1 MTLKLKR
8 GREMSATFKEFDAI
22 VIGSGQG
29 GNPITLALADAG
41 WQVALAEGKHVGGSC
56 INTGCTPTKTMIASA
71 RIAHLTSRAADYG
84 IDSATGSVNFSKV
97 RQRKDEV
104 VESFRGGSR
113 QRLLSTPN
121 ISLLEGYARFVGKKQ
136 LEVELTKGEKEF
148 ITADKVIIDTGS
160 SPSMAPIPGLD
171 TVKALDSTSVME
183 LDKLPDH
190 LLVIGGGYVGLEF
203 GQMFRRFGSK
213 VTIVQKNKQLLP
225 IEDQDVA
232 EAIAEILREDG
243 VDVLLGADTLRVDA
257 QENEQIVLT
266 LNTDGKEQTLSGSHL
281 LVATGRAPNTS
292 YLNPEATGITLDKR
306 GFVPVND
313 QLETAIPGIYA
324 IGDVNG
330 GPAFTHVSYDDH
342 TILLKNILQGD
353 KADTAGR
360 LLPYVVFLDPQLGR
374 VGLTEKA
381 AKDHGYDY
389 RVAKI
394 PMNWV
399 ARAIETDETRGL
411 MKVIVDK
418 KTDRII
424 GAAILGAE
432 GGELMSALQIAMLGN
447 VPYTV
452 LRDGM
457 FAHPT
462 LSESFNTLFGSL
474 ESS

>member
-1 MTLKLKR
+1 
-8 GREMSATFKEFDAI
+8 MSAAFKEFDAI
-22 VIGSGQG
+22 VVGSGQG
-29 GNPITLALADAG
+29 GNPIALALAGAG

-71 RIAHLTSRAADYG
+71 RIAHLTGRAAEYG
-84 IDSATGSVNFSKV
+84 LDSATGSVNFSKV
-97 RQRKDEV
+97 RRRKDKV
-104 VESFRGGSR
+104 VESFREGSR

-136 LEVELTKGEKEF
+136 LEVELAEGEKEF
-148 ITADKVIIDTGS
+148 ITAEKVIIDTGS
-160 SPSMAPIPGLD
+160 SPSMPPIPGLE
-171 TVKALDSTSVME
+171 TVEALDSSSIME
-183 LDKLPDH
+183 LDELPDH

-213 VTIVQKNKQLLP
+213 VTIVQRNKQLLP

-232 EAIAEILREDG
+232 EAVAEILREDG
-243 VDVLLGADTLRVDA
+243 VDVLLGTDTRAVDA
-257 QENEQIVLT
+257 RGSEQIVLT
-266 LNTDGKEQTLSGSHL
+266 VNTGGKEQTISGSHL
-281 LVATGRAPNTS
+281 LVATGRSPNTS
-292 YLNPEATGITLDKR
+292 YLNPEASGISLDKR

-313 QLETAIPGIYA
+313 QLETNVPGIYA

-342 TILLKNILQGD
+342 TIILKNILQGGG
-353 KADTAGR
+353 ADTSGR
-360 LLPYVVFLDPQLGR
+360 LLPYVVFIDPQLGR

-381 AKDHGYDY
+381 AGDHGYDY

-394 PMNWV
+394 PMSWV

-411 MKVIVDK
+411 MKAIVDK

-424 GAAILGAE
+424 GAAILGVE
-432 GGELMSALQIAMLGN
+432 GGELMSALQIAMLGGLT
-447 VPYTV
+447 YTV

-462 LSESFNTLFGSL
+462 LSESFNTLFASM

>member
-1 MTLKLKR
+1 
-8 GREMSATFKEFDAI
+8 MSTTFKEFDAI
-22 VIGSGQG
+22 VVGAGQG
-29 GNPITLALADAG
+29 GNPITLALANAG
-41 WQVALAEGKHVGGSC
+41 WQVALAEGKYVGGSC

-84 IDSATGSVNFSKV
+84 VESTPGSVNFLKV
-97 RQRKDEV
+97 RQRKDKV
-104 VESFRGGSR
+104 VESFREGSR
-113 QRLLSTPN
+113 QRLLSNPN
-121 ISLLEGYARFVGKKQ
+121 VSLLEGYARFVGKKQ
-136 LEVELTKGEKEF
+136 LEIELEEGKKEF
-148 ITADKVIIDTGS
+148 ITSDRVIIDTGS
-160 SPSMAPIPGLD
+160 SPSMPPIPGLD
-171 TVKALDSTSVME
+171 TVKALDSTSIME

-213 VTIVQKNKQLLP
+213 VTIVQRNNQLLP

-232 EAIAEILREDG
+232 EAIAEILREEG
-243 VDVLLGADTLRVDA
+243 VDVLLGTDTLKIDA
-257 QENEQIVLT
+257 QEDEQIVLT
-266 LNTDGKEQTLSGSHL
+266 VNAGGKEQTLSGSHL
-281 LVATGRAPNTS
+281 LMATGRVPNTS
-292 YLNPEATGITLDKR
+292 YLNPETTGITLDKR

-313 QLETAIPGIYA
+313 QLETAVPGIYA

-342 TILLKNILQGD
+342 TILLKNILQDGNTD
-353 KADTAGR
+353 KSGR

-381 AKDHGYDY
+381 AKDLGYDY

-394 PMNWV
+394 PMDWV
-399 ARAIETDETRGL
+399 ARAIETDETRGF
-411 MKVIVDK
+411 MKAIVDK

-424 GAAILGAE
+424 GAAILGVE
-432 GGELMSALQIAMLGN
+432 GGELMSALQIAILGN

-462 LSESFNTLFGSL
+462 LSESFNTLFASL

>member
-1 MTLKLKR
+1 
-8 GREMSATFKEFDAI
+8 MSATFKEFDAI
-22 VIGSGQG
+22 VVGSGQG
-29 GNPITLALADAG
+29 GNPIAFALADAG

-71 RIAHLTSRAADYG
+71 RIAHLTRRATDYG

-136 LEVELTKGEKEF
+136 LEIELAKGEKKF

-160 SPSMAPIPGLD
+160 SPSMPPIKGMD
-171 TVKALDSTSVME
+171 KVKALDSTSVME
-183 LDKLPDH
+183 LDTLPDH

-213 VTIVQKNKQLLP
+213 VTIVQRNKQLLP

-232 EAIAEILREDG
+232 EAIAKILREDG
-243 VDVLLGADTLRVDA
+243 INVLLGTDTREVNTH
-257 QENEQIVLT
+257 ENEQISLT
-266 LNTDGKEQTLSGSHL
+266 LDTGGKEQILSGSHL

-292 YLNPEATGITLDKR
+292 YLNPEGTGITLDKR
-306 GFVPVND
+306 GFVPVNE
-313 QLETAIPGIYA
+313 QLETSVPGIYA

-342 TILLKNILQGD
+342 TILLKNILQGG
-353 KADTAGR
+353 KADTSGR

-374 VGLTEKA
+374 VGLTEKEA
-381 AKDHGYDY
+381 EDRGYDY
-389 RVAKI
+389 AVAKI

-411 MKVIVDK
+411 MKAIVDK

-424 GAAILGAE
+424 GAAILGVE
-432 GGELMSALQIAMLGN
+432 GGELMSAIQIAMLGG

-462 LSESFNTLFGSL
+462 LSESFNKLFGSM

>member
-1 MTLKLKR
+1 MNDEIKV
-8 GREMSATFKEFDAI
+8 FDAI
-22 VIGSGQG
+22 VVGSGQG
-29 GNPITLALADAG
+29 GNPIAFALAAAG

-84 IDSATGSVNFSKV
+84 IDSATGSVNFLKV
-97 RQRKDEV
+97 RQRKDNV
-104 VESFRGGSR
+104 VKSFREGSR

-160 SPSMAPIPGLD
+160 SPSMPPIPGLD
-171 TVKALDSTSVME
+171 TVKSLDSTSIME

-213 VTIVQKNKQLLP
+213 VTIVQKDKQLLP

-232 EAIAEILREDG
+232 EAVAEILREDG
-243 VDVLLGADTLRVDA
+243 VDVLLGADTREVDA
-257 QENEQIVLT
+257 QENEQIVLKV
-266 LNTDGKEQTLSGSHL
+266 NTGGKEQTLTGSHL

-292 YLNPEATGITLDKR
+292 HLNPEATGISLDKR

-313 QLETAIPGIYA
+313 QLETTVPGIYA

-342 TILLKNILQGD
+342 TILLKNILQGG

-381 AKDHGYDY
+381 AKDLGYGY

-394 PMNWV
+394 PMDWV
-399 ARAIETDETRGL
+399 ARAIEIDETRGL
-411 MKVIVDK
+411 MKAIVDK

-424 GAAILGAE
+424 GAAILGVE
-432 GGELMSALQIAMLGN
+432 GGELMSALQIAMLGG

-462 LSESFNTLFGSL
+462 LSESFNKLFGLMEDS
-474 ESS
+474 